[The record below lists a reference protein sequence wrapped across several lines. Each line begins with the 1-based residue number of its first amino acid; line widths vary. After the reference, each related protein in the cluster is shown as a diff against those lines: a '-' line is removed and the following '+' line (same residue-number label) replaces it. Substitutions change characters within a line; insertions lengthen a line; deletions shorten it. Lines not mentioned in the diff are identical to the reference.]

1 MSKTA
6 ARRYRI
12 VRWNESTRRGWVV
25 VVDPGGDSDVW
36 NVLDYFETY
45 SGAVAYLVDVDR
57 RRRVLEC
64 EAK

>member
-25 VVDPGGDSDVW
+25 VVDPAGDSDVY
-36 NVLDYFETY
+36 NVLDYFDSY
-45 SGAVAYLVDVDR
+45 SEAVAYLTQLAQR
-57 RRRVLEC
+57 QRVLEG
-64 EAK
+64 KG